1 MWGFSD
7 VNFARV
13 AESLGCM
20 GMRVEKAADIPPAL
34 EKALAARKSVV
45 IDVVTDHRAF
55 APKTWTGSA
64 AAGH

>member
-20 GMRVEKAADIPPAL
+20 GVRVEKAADIPSAL
-34 EKALAARKSVV
+34 EKALAARNPS
-45 IDVVTDHRAF
+45 
-55 APKTWTGSA
+55 
-64 AAGH
+64 